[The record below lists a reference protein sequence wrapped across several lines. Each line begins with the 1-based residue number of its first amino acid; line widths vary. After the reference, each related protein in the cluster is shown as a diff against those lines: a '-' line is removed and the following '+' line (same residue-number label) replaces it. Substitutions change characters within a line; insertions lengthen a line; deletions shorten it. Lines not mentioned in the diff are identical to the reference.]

1 MPNDCDGNPLQAGDK
16 VWIPATVTSITS
28 FNVTV
33 TTAYNNHSVTV
44 PANAT
49 RKPRSFPDA
58 P

>member
-1 MPNDCDGNPLQAGDK
+1 MAQDFDGNTLAAGDK
-16 VWIPATVTSITS
+16 VWIPATVTSVISST
-28 FNVTV
+28 VVV
-33 TTAYNNHSVTV
+33 TTAYNNHSIQV